1 MCSSN
6 NHFKYSACLDGEC
19 QCFGVIVFDKNIFMS
34 SDNCKERK
42 KHKQQFQ
49 SISASYTQ
57 LYPKAIY
64 SRKRRPLY
72 NYINPRRFT
81 DSDLS
86 LNFSLCDF
94 SFTPFHR
101 SFLFCHQ
108 YYIFFSDSCSNPA
121 LNIDEKKRIPEA
133 ISIADRL
140 QTVLYYRIIKCPCA
154 GITKLTVMEM
164 SLTAKK

>member
-1 MCSSN
+1 MIKIFS
-6 NHFKYSACLDGEC
+6 CLQTIAKRG
-19 QCFGVIVFDKNIFMS
+19 KNINS
-34 SDNCKERK
+34 SSRAF
-42 KHKQQFQ
+42 QQV
-49 SISASYTQ
+49 IPNYTQ
-57 LYPKAIY
+57 KPFILESEDRCIITLIRAVLLTAIY
-64 SRKRRPLY
+64 
-72 NYINPRRFT
+72 
-81 DSDLS
+81 LS
-86 LNFSLCDF
+86 FFLSVIFF
-94 SFTPFHR
+94 FIPFHR

-121 LNIDEKKRIPEA
+121 LNMDEKKRIPEA